1 MKTKKNIEEIETWK
15 RKDWRNHVFS
25 FKTYDKME
33 MLKISFSKTKLNVLD
48 KIIRKHIFE
57 RVDNCQESKQKFFN
71 LGKDQE

>member
-1 MKTKKNIEEIETWK
+1 
-15 RKDWRNHVFS
+15 
-25 FKTYDKME
+25 ME

-48 KIIRKHIFE
+48 KVIRKHIFE